1 VNDKEFCNL
10 VEVFPTKCDNLDDFK
25 RTLKFAYLYGKTITL
40 TTSSCVQTNRE
51 MLKNRRVGVSLSGI
65 QQFLSK
71 HTLEEFRVWCD
82 EGYKTLRYYDDVY
95 SEWLAIPRSI
105 KITTIKPSG
114 TLSLLASATSGMHFP
129 ESRFCIRRINLDKNS
144 ELIPC
149 LVKAGYHLEPSVY
162 DNRSMIVEVP
172 VYFGQV
178 RTLDSVSIWEQFSM
192 CAFLQRWWSDNQV
205 SCTVT
210 FKKEEQKDI
219 VPALNHFQYHL
230 KGISLLPRI
239 EDKSVYA
246 QIPYEKISEEKY
258 NSMIAN
264 IKPINFNGNDNI
276 DAVIERFCDSESC
289 LFVRRS

>member
-1 VNDKEFCNL
+1 
-10 VEVFPTKCDNLDDFK
+10 
-25 RTLKFAYLYGKTITL
+25 
-40 TTSSCVQTNRE
+40 